1 MTRLDVIKR
10 DLTRLVG
17 NAQDHALTLS
27 GQAHFDFS
35 CWLTDLMG
43 LRDELLSGNP
53 GRLPIPKEPQLR
65 EERLDTDPRVTRIA
79 AE

>member
-1 MTRLDVIKR
+1 MTRIDVIKR

-27 GQAHFDFS
+27 GQAQFDFD
-35 CWLTDLMG
+35 CWLNDLMG
-43 LRDELLSGNP
+43 LRHELLSGNP

-65 EERLDTDPRVTRIA
+65 EDRLDTHPLVRA